1 MNRNIS
7 ARDILGLAGS
17 YLWALA
23 LILAGSLI
31 GSFLAPA
38 IAGALYGLISGDSMN
53 LMRDVLK
60 ARDPTMLGLP
70 AQGAGYSTSW
80 AGIIYTAGR
89 YLPHLGIWAAF
100 LLYLALSKTSR
111 PILAT
116 LGLGYG
122 GNTLRGLALGL
133 GLGFALNG
141 ICILAAALSESIQL
155 SFIGVNVL
163 GLVLV
168 FACVFIQSSAE
179 EFAIRCYLFERTL
192 RTCGSTTFSIVSSS
206 ALFALLHLTNRGASF
221 VSCLNIFLVG
231 AFFCLLVAKLR
242 SPWTAFGCHTAWNFT
257 QAVLFGLPNSGYT
270 SPFALFGLASGT
282 TPQAG
287 FAYDP
292 IFGIEASPL
301 CGIIFAVACLALIL
315 YARRRNLEPDNIW
328 TEGALPSVS

>member
-60 ARDPTMLGLP
+60 AGDPTMLGLP

-89 YLPHLGIWAAF
+89 YLPHLGIWGAF
-100 LLYLALSKTSR
+100 LLYLAVSKTSH
-111 PILAT
+111 PILKV
-116 LGLGYG
+116 
-122 GNTLRGLALGL
+122 LRPGL

-206 ALFALLHLTNRGASF
+206 ALFALLHLTSRGASF

-301 CGIIFAVACLALIL
+301 CGIIFAAACLALIL

-328 TEGALPSVS
+328 AEGALPSVS